1 MNNVVLMGRLVADP
15 ETYYSTGEN
24 ATATTRFTV
33 AINRTFKNA
42 EGKYDADFIRCVA
55 FKQHAEFV
63 SKYFHKGDMIALD
76 GYIHTGSYTNKDGQ
90 KVYTTDVY
98 INHVEFCGSKSA
110 GTQQAAAPNVNNFI
124 NQGVGEGEN
133 EENLP
138 F

>member
-1 MNNVVLMGRLVADP
+1 MNHVTLMGRLVADVQ
-15 ETYYSTGEN
+15 TRYSTGEN
-24 ATATTRFTV
+24 AMATAGFSIAV
-33 AINRTFKNA
+33 NRKFKNA
-42 EGKYDADFIRCVA
+42 EGNYDADFIRCVA
-55 FKQHAEFV
+55 FRQTAEFV
-63 SKYFHKGDMIALD
+63 SKYFHKGDMIALE
-76 GYIHTGSYTNKDGQ
+76 GSIRTGSYVNKDGQ

-98 INHVEFCGSKSA
+98 VDSVEFCGSKSS